1 VVIRISLKPA
11 AVNDVRLEPL
21 QAGAQADTVFQLQA
35 CKICNSSN
43 IRIEMLKISFDH
55 LRVAHSRLEEAV
67 IGLMDI
73 QILGHGTEIKHTL
86 KINSPVLK
94 PK

>member
-1 VVIRISLKPA
+1 
-11 AVNDVRLEPL
+11 
-21 QAGAQADTVFQLQA
+21 
-35 CKICNSSN
+35 
-43 IRIEMLKISFDH
+43 MLKISFDH